1 MVAAFPGV
9 MKSAWSTPRRLM
21 HRFRGHPVRR
31 MGEFADGIPCQQRAG
46 FAAVEV
52 LHVDGGQPARY
63 WVSPA
68 TIAVEAM

>member
-1 MVAAFPGV
+1 
-9 MKSAWSTPRRLM
+9 
-21 HRFRGHPVRR
+21 
-31 MGEFADGIPCQQRAG
+31 MGEFADGIPCQQGPG